1 MKIIESLYSVV
12 RENDREPWAAIV
24 QPEIDNTFGTS
35 GQKWWKDVED
45 KEEKKKSESQKK
57 NKKYHG
63 LLIRLVKM
71 PSQTSPFA
79 LKLMIQNI
87 KVHRIL

>member
-1 MKIIESLYSVV
+1 MLAV

-45 KEEKKKSESQKK
+45 KEEKKKSESQ
-57 NKKYHG
+57 
-63 LLIRLVKM
+63 
-71 PSQTSPFA
+71 SQRE
-79 LKLMIQNI
+79 K
-87 KVHRIL
+87 